1 MIGSGAQAERAG
13 WGLHIASM
21 AGTFLFDLLCIG
33 IIMLFLHGGGILGIM
48 SEDKEEEKETEVSFI
63 AARLVKLGTP
73 PEDGKS
79 LPHRKVPALATGP
92 KGSIPVSTELNPPE
106 NEPPSDEKA
115 LPFAVDDPKLREIF
129 DTARAFA
136 EIQDNPMVEGHPDG
150 VPEGEVTDPALAKA
164 GDLYA
169 TRLYKLFK
177 GLWVVP
183 SLITD
188 KERQGLVVKVKIEIG
203 ADLKISSF
211 KLVKK
216 SGNGQ
221 FDASVVEIFKKF
233 EAEGTRLPEPPDEIA
248 EKLFDGGLVIRF
260 HGKDYAG

>member
-1 MIGSGAQAERAG
+1 MTGSGVQAERG
-13 WGLHIASM
+13 LGLHVASI
-21 AGTFLFDLLCIG
+21 AGTFLFDLLFVG
-33 IIMLFLHGGGILGIM
+33 IIMLFIHGGGILGIM
-48 SEDKEEEKETEVSFI
+48 SEEEEEETEVSFI
-63 AARLVKLGTP
+63 VARLVKLGTP
-73 PEDGKS
+73 PEDTKS

-92 KGSIPVSTELNPPE
+92 RDNVPVSTELNPPE

-136 EIQDNPMVEGHPDG
+136 EVQDNPMVEGHPDG

-169 TRLYKLFK
+169 TKLYKLFK
-177 GLWVVP
+177 GMWVVP

-188 KERQGLVVKVKIEIG
+188 KERQGLVVKVKLNIG
-203 ADLKISSF
+203 FDLKITSF

-233 EAEGTRLPEPPDEIA
+233 EAEGTRLPEPPEEIA
-248 EKLFDGGLVIRF
+248 EKLFEGGLVIRF